1 MLLPLTA
8 LLAAAPAAGARDRDR
23 GPGIAG
29 ERQGD
34 TTVYRVAGFDR
45 LAVGGP
51 ASSDVRVG
59 PAWSLRIDGPPEAV
73 ARLRVVVERGRLEIG
88 PRANDAR
95 ADRAEVDA
103 DRRVRIAVTMPR
115 LSDVALGG
123 SGRMTVDRVTGD
135 RFAAALGGSGA
146 LSIGRLAV
154 GDATVSIGGS
164 GQVSTAGEV
173 RTLTLNL
180 GGSGDLIAP
189 DLRAGSATVSAAGS
203 GSVRAQVDGEAR
215 VSLVGSA
222 SVDLGPRARCRTTR
236 MGSGTVR
243 CGG

>member
-1 MLLPLTA
+1 MRLFSFMLLPLTA
-8 LLAAAPAAGARDRDR
+8 LVATASAARSGDR

-34 TTVYRVAGFDR
+34 TTVYRVAGFDK
-45 LAVGGP
+45 LAIGGS
-51 ASSDVRVG
+51 ALSDVRVG
-59 PAWSLRIDGPPEAV
+59 PEWSLRVDGTPDAV
-73 ARLRVVVERGRLEIG
+73 ARLRVAVERGRLEIG
-88 PRANDAR
+88 PRD
-95 ADRAEVDA
+95 D
-103 DRRVRIAVTMPR
+103 DRRGDAADGHVRIAVTMPR
-115 LSDVALGG
+115 LADVALGG

-164 GQVSTAGEV
+164 GRVSAAGEA
-173 RTLTLNL
+173 RTLTVNL
-180 GGSGDLIAP
+180 GGSGDLVAP
-189 DLRAGSATVSAAGS
+189 ELRAGSATVSAAGS
-203 GSVRAQVDGEAR
+203 GSVRAQVDGDAR
-215 VSLVGSA
+215 VSLVGSG